1 MICPL
6 ASDAGLRATCVKW
19 DLMSL
24 RVIEICG
31 RSSDAN
37 DIANDGI
44 YLLLIKFTNFIE
56 ELKIFKLG

>member
-37 DIANDGI
+37 DGI

>member
-37 DIANDGI
+37 NIVNDGI
-44 YLLLIKFTNFIE
+44 NLLIKFTNFIE
-56 ELKIFKLG
+56 ELKILS